1 VVAAAPRADDT
12 APGAFGAERSPGVAA
27 GAPGADRGGALIAL
41 EGVDG
46 CGKSTQARLLVEA
59 LQRRGAA
66 VGPLDAPGTVVR
78 EPGGTPLGEG
88 VRELLLHRDH
98 AVGAWAEALLYAA
111 ARSQLAHDVLW
122 PALAAGR
129 VLVLDRYVDSS
140 LAYQGHARGVGIDAV
155 LQVNAAATGGLLP
168 DLSLVLELPRRVAAA
183 RRSSS
188 PDRIEA
194 EGEDL
199 QKRVADGYAV
209 LVRRFP
215 QRMLVVPGDGDRA
228 AVAASVADAVLPWLE
243 RRGLLGR
250 EASGEPS

>member
-1 VVAAAPRADDT
+1 VVAAARRADGT
-12 APGAFGAERSPGVAA
+12 APGASGDERSPGVVPDVSGA
-27 GAPGADRGGALIAL
+27 GRAGALIAL

-46 CGKSTQARLLVEA
+46 CGKSTQARLLVET
-59 LQRRGAA
+59 LRRRGVA

-88 VRELLLHRDH
+88 IRELLLHRDH

-111 ARSQLAHDVLW
+111 ARSQLAHDVLM

-129 VLVLDRYVDSS
+129 VVVLDRYVDSS

-168 DLSLVLELPRRVAAA
+168 DLSLVLELPRRVAAG
-183 RRSSS
+183 RRSAA

-194 EGEDL
+194 EGEEL
-199 QKRVADGYAV
+199 QERVADGYAV
-209 LVRRFP
+209 LMRRFP
-215 QRMLVVPGDGDRA
+215 QRMLAVPGEGEKA
-228 AVAASVADAVLPWLE
+228 AVAAAVADVVLPWLE
-243 RRGLLGR
+243 RRGLLDR
-250 EASGEPS
+250 QASEEPS